1 MEKTNLL
8 TLVVT
13 LTVGIILAGS
23 LLMPI
28 ITDTTATEDT
38 FVNDGYF
45 RMSSITS
52 DDETEYTLNWNVT
65 TPNTIVVND
74 VPVAMNLTGA
84 PNQVTVVFDNDWMF
98 RANISNGAIT
108 YISYITNSGGST
120 VANSTMEIT
129 LSGGS
134 MSVTMDTTP
143 KTEDYTV
150 AYIPDAKGEY
160 VMKNSNSTAY
170 VLADSNLIAFGMSK
184 VNTSGTQSE
193 RGVTFNG
200 DIADGVTPSIWRPPT
215 DTTSTITDVAINAT
229 ENSNHIGLYD
239 LTNVTMV
246 FHYVNNDESV
256 TDTTLTYS
264 YFLVPAEV
272 TAERSQH
279 LDAGEI
285 ALMNVIPVIVIIGL
299 VLAGVGAIFIRNRD

>member
-1 MEKTNLL
+1 METK
-8 TLVVT
+8 
-13 LTVGIILAGS
+13 GIITVAVTVTVAVIVLAGIM
-23 LLMPI
+23 MPVL
-28 ITDTTATEDT
+28 TDATTTEDT
-38 FVNDGYF
+38 YLNDGYF

-52 DDETEYTLNWNVT
+52 DDETDYTISWDVA

-74 VPVAMNLTGA
+74 VPVAMNFAGA
-84 PNQVTVVFDNDWMF
+84 PSQVTVVFDNDWMF

-108 YISYITNSGGST
+108 NISYITNAGGST
-120 VANSTMEIT
+120 VANSTIDIV

-134 MSVTMDTTP
+134 MSVTMDTTS

-150 AYIPDAKGEY
+150 AYIPDTKGEY
-160 VMKNSNSTAY
+160 VMKKSDSTAY
-170 VLADSNLIAFGMSK
+170 VFADSNLIAFGMSK
-184 VNTSGTQSE
+184 VNTSGIQSE
-193 RGVTFNG
+193 RGVTFIG
-200 DIADGVTPSIWRPPT
+200 DIADGVTPYIWRPPT

-264 YFLVPAEV
+264 YFLVPSEV
-272 TAERSQH
+272 TAERTTHLTDSQNV
-279 LDAGEI
+279 LLA
-285 ALMNVIPVIVIIGL
+285 VIP
-299 VLAGVGAIFIRNRD
+299 IFILVAVLLGVVAVVLRSRMD